1 MRWLGYLGFL
11 PMLLIA
17 PQRPNTGDMKVT
29 VLDVGQGLSVAI
41 QTATHT
47 LLYDAGGKYSEQ
59 ADAGSRI
66 VLPFLRGEGVSNLN
80 GFIVS
85 HNDTDHSGG
94 MRTVLAQMP
103 VSWLASSMPERA
115 VQNYNIKHIKCFS
128 GQHWVWDGIDF
139 QMIYPQPYSYADAA
153 LTDNNRS
160 CVLKITSAAGS
171 LLLTG
176 DIERSVETELIDRQK
191 NNQDSTSLQSDVMI
205 APHHGSKTSSSVEF
219 IDEVQPDLT
228 IFTAGYLNRFRHPRP
243 EIVKRYDDAQS
254 KILRSDYHGAITLD
268 FVADHSD
275 AKIKATSWRKQNRRY
290 WHDIY

>member
-1 MRWLGYLGFL
+1 
-11 PMLLIA
+11 
-17 PQRPNTGDMKVT
+17 
-29 VLDVGQGLSVAI
+29 
-41 QTATHT
+41 
-47 LLYDAGGKYSEQ
+47 
-59 ADAGSRI
+59 
-66 VLPFLRGEGVSNLN
+66 
-80 GFIVS
+80 
-85 HNDTDHSGG
+85 
-94 MRTVLAQMP
+94 
-103 VSWLASSMPERA
+103 MPERA

-128 GQHWVWDGIDF
+128 GQHWVWDGVDF

-176 DIERSVETELIDRQK
+176 DIERPVETELIDRQK

-228 IFTAGYLNRFRHPRP
+228 VFTAGYFNRFRHPRP
-243 EIVKRYDDAQS
+243 EIVKRYEDAQS

-268 FVADHSD
+268 FVADHLD